1 MYNALC
7 SMVATWLFVKAY
19 HVFLLWY
26 SKHIK
31 YLQVIMLMLRPSFVL
46 WSFEYFIQVWALI
59 FFIGK
64 LHAFRGFWTNY
75 NFSAGMSHSRY
86 IELIH
91 KFWTSMYFLWS
102 CWWVLV
108 SSCVTGSQ
116 LRILEHGEWCSLFF
130 TFTVG
135 SIH

>member
-7 SMVATWLFVKAY
+7 SMVATWLFAKAY

-26 SKHIK
+26 TKHIK

-75 NFSAGMSHSRY
+75 NFLCRNVSFEIYRANSQV
-86 IELIH
+86 LD
-91 KFWTSMYFLWS
+91 FMYFLWS

-108 SSCVTGSQ
+108 SSCVTGSH

>member
-26 SKHIK
+26 TKHIK

-64 LHAFRGFWTNY
+64 LHAFRGFWTNF

-91 KFWTSMYFLWS
+91 KFWTSCIFYEVVMGFSVLMCHRVS
-102 CWWVLV
+102 TTNFRAWWMMF
-108 SSCVTGSQ
+108 S
-116 LRILEHGEWCSLFF
+116 FF